1 MSIIGKKVIDR
12 KTGDIGA
19 VLSLSYKFVKDKF
32 IIQLR
37 IEFEYDGDTLIVNRD
52 INNISFVGEAN

>member
-19 VLSLSYKFVKDKF
+19 VLSLNYKFVKDKF

-52 INNISFVGEAN
+52 INNISFLGEAN